1 MIKVTIEYVGFR
13 TSAKRREYLLR
24 SHFGP
29 ESHDYTVGIA
39 LADFTAGRA
48 RFQDGPEICYLKL
61 VRELEAQ
68 AAGATAGANDL
79 TVTDV
84 ELADYVTAHTT
95 PGRSRGGFSA
105 LGSAAATAAKV
116 AAAAK
121 AADRVQPNRT

>member
-1 MIKVTIEYVGFR
+1 MNKITIEYVGFR

-39 LADFTAGRA
+39 LADFSAGRA

-68 AAGATAGANDL
+68 SAGATPGADDL

-105 LGSAAATAAKV
+105 GGSAAAAAAKV
-116 AAAAK
+116 AATRA
-121 AADRVQPNRT
+121 AADRVQPNRN

>member
-1 MIKVTIEYVGFR
+1 MNKITIEYVGFR

-29 ESHDYTVGIA
+29 EIHDYTVGIA
-39 LADFTAGRA
+39 LADFSAGRA

-68 AAGATAGANDL
+68 AAGATPGADDL

-84 ELADYVTAHTT
+84 ELAAYVTAHTT

-105 LGSAAATAAKV
+105 IGSAAA

-121 AADRVQPNRT
+121 VAADRVQPNRN

>member
-13 TSAKRREYLLR
+13 TSAKRREYMLR

-68 AAGATAGANDL
+68 AAGATPGANEL

-84 ELADYVTAHTT
+84 ELADYITAHTT

>member
-1 MIKVTIEYVGFR
+1 MINKITIEYVGFR

-39 LADFTAGRA
+39 LADFSAGRA

-68 AAGATAGANDL
+68 AAGATPGADDL

-84 ELADYVTAHTT
+84 ELAAYVTAHTT
-95 PGRSRGGFSA
+95 PGRSRGGFTV
-105 LGSAAATAAKV
+105 GGAAGAAAAKV
-116 AAAAK
+116 AAE
-121 AADRVQPNRT
+121 RVQPHRT